1 VKHSKIYMV
10 FLPNP
15 PAADFIAT
23 ICCVLVLPT
32 SAFCRDVGKWESQC
46 TESLLGNQFKKYV
59 FSRISLISARNI
71 KKGKELRMEFD
82 NWKKLL
88 IGGSLIIILSIVF
101 ASCSSTKQKPIL
113 TPEARLK
120 HAIELFNKKHYLDA
134 KTELTI
140 IVLNYPGSSVV
151 DKAQYYLAES
161 HFKLKEYIL
170 AAAEYQ
176 KLLRNYPESQFADD
190 ARYKIGL
197 CYYELSPHYGLDQE
211 YTYKAIDEFQRFLED
226 YPKSSLKKDVQIKLT
241 ECRNKLAKKDYKN
254 AELYRKMNEWK
265 AAEIYYS
272 FVINDYYDTPFGEE
286 ALFWKGEAEYHQDKF
301 KEARNTLAEYLR
313 KFPDGSYRSKAKK
326 RLRTIRKILNKSEV
340 GQTAQ
345 KLKSE

>member
-1 VKHSKIYMV
+1 M
-10 FLPNP
+10 
-15 PAADFIAT
+15 
-23 ICCVLVLPT
+23 
-32 SAFCRDVGKWESQC
+32 Q
-46 TESLLGNQFKKYV
+46 
-59 FSRISLISARNI
+59 
-71 KKGKELRMEFD
+71 FD

-88 IGGSLIIILSIVF
+88 ITSSLILILSIIF
-101 ASCSSTKQKPIL
+101 ASCSSTKQKPVM

-140 IVLNYPGSSVV
+140 IVLNYPGSSIV

-176 KLLRNYPESQFADD
+176 KLLRNYPDSQYADD

-226 YPKSSLKKDVQIKLT
+226 YPNSPLKKDVQMKLT
-241 ECRNKLAKKDYKN
+241 ECRDKLAKKDYKD
-254 AELYRKMNEWK
+254 AELYRKMDEWK
-265 AAEIYYS
+265 AAEIYYG
-272 FVINDYYDTPFGEE
+272 FVINKYYDTPFGEK
-286 ALFWKGEAEYHQDKF
+286 ALFWKGEAQYHQGKYE
-301 KEARNTLAEYLR
+301 EARNTLAQYLR
-313 KFPDGSYRSKAKK
+313 KFPDGSYHSKAKK
-326 RLRTIRKILNKSEV
+326 RLRSIRKLLNKNNSN
-340 GQTAQ
+340 QTAQ
-345 KLKSE
+345 KSKKSE